1 MKDLLKTF
9 ERLAISVLIAFL
21 ALVVVL
27 SIGELGWLIW
37 KDISAPPYLL
47 LEIGELL
54 ELFGFFLLILIGM
67 ELVDSMR
74 AYLVEGSIHS
84 EVVLT
89 VAIIALARKVIV
101 LEAKDYDGA
110 SLIGIG
116 VIFVGLAVAY
126 YIIKRSRNLE

>member
-1 MKDLLKTF
+1 MKGFLNAF
-9 ERLAISVLIAFL
+9 ERLAITVLIGML
-21 ALVVVL
+21 SIVVVL

-47 LEIGELL
+47 LEIDELL

-89 VAIIALARKVIV
+89 VAVIALARKVIV
-101 LEAKDYDGA
+101 LEAKDYDGTA
-110 SLIGIG
+110 LIGIG
-116 VIFVGLAVAY
+116 IMFAGLAGAY
-126 YIIKRSRNLE
+126 YIIKRSRRSE